1 MLASGVILVCG
12 PRGHSSTVHHGG
24 AGVVIAYLCPEHL
37 TAWVCWLKKSDNKL
51 HWSRSDDLA
60 GVVERLCEQV
70 VLFVKEAKTMIL
82 LGDALGARDAVIS
95 DLTDRVRELETVEV
109 QLKEQLGIKDK
120 QLNPLGHEVE
130 TLSKHVLDLE
140 LQGSIDTAA
149 NQTVFD
155 KAQSDV
161 AASFAREQQ
170 CATAGEKKD
179 AEVLQL
185 RSNIVV
191 LEEAALLNKPVTD
204 MDQTLEIKDKQLPKT
219 QLLVDNR
226 QA

>member
-12 PRGHSSTVHHGG
+12 PEDTHPPFITVGLELLSP
-24 AGVVIAYLCPEHL
+24 IYICPEHL

-51 HWSRSDDLA
+51 HWSRSDDLT
-60 GVVERLCEQV
+60 GVVERLCQQV

-82 LGDALGARDAVIS
+82 LGDAPGARDAVIS

-109 QLKEQLGIKDK
+109 QLKEQFGIKDK
-120 QLNPLGHEVE
+120 KLNPLGHEVQ
-130 TLSKHVLDLE
+130 TLSKHVLDLD

-161 AASFAREQQ
+161 VASFAREQQ
-170 CATAGEKKD
+170 RDQGQTAVQD
-179 AEVLQL
+179 P
-185 RSNIVV
+185 
-191 LEEAALLNKPVTD
+191 AAC
-204 MDQTLEIKDKQLPKT
+204 
-219 QLLVDNR
+219 R